1 MLDENIEDDDPDW
14 VRAIDLEL
22 KSDPHYFEYYESFL
36 SLVPSFHEWRRRE
49 RNRTRPRR
57 RGRNKGHMRPSD
69 HSQYSIEKYADA
81 ARAVWRLHA
90 IWRVEYK
97 KCYRK
102 QSPTAVEIAAVRYG
116 LFDYS
121 VGQPVPGFENN
132 LKNRRAFNARFELD
146 QRGAWSI

>member
-1 MLDENIEDDDPDW
+1 
-14 VRAIDLEL
+14 
-22 KSDPHYFEYYESFL
+22 
-36 SLVPSFHEWRRRE
+36 
-49 RNRTRPRR
+49 
-57 RGRNKGHMRPSD
+57 MRPSD
-69 HSQYSIEKYADA
+69 HSQYSIEKYAGA

-90 IWRVEYK
+90 IWRVVYK

-121 VGQPVPGFENN
+121 VGQPVPG
-132 LKNRRAFNARFELD
+132 LKINPKEQTRLQRAFGELD